1 MIEPEDDIETTEV
14 ERDVDTSEEERYLE
28 MYRNHD
34 EGC

>member
-1 MIEPEDDIETTEV
+1 MNEPDDIETTEV
-14 ERDVDTSEEERYLE
+14 ECDVDTSEEERYIV

>member
-14 ERDVDTSEEERYLE
+14 ERDVDTSEEERYIE